1 MVAAADIVPGI
12 SIVVDDLVRVRG
24 LLSEISASRIRR
36 LASLHSGAREVR
48 LHGRGMDYE
57 ESRAY
62 VYGDDFRTMDWR
74 VMARTGDPHTKVF
87 AEEKERRSLL
97 AIDLSPSMYF
107 GTRYSFKSWAA
118 AQVAAHAGWLANIA
132 GERVGGLVVG
142 PEQHS
147 EIRPDKT
154 RSGLL
159 GVFHHLSRAD
169 KPRVAGPPFASRL
182 NFLLGELNRVAKP
195 GTSIALVS
203 DFLGVDEQS
212 LQFLSSIS
220 RHNQVICYWIHD
232 DCELQEWPLGNY
244 PLLTERGSIGLDMTA
259 TDTRQWLE
267 QCQRQHR
274 DRIESLCTSFN
285 LPLLQISCNRD
296 ITPQVLQ
303 GLGL

>member
-118 AQVAAHAGWLANIA
+118 AQVAAHAGWLANSPTRRARDCSEFFTICLARTSRGWQDHPLPAASIFYWANSIA
-132 GERVGGLVVG
+132 SPNPG
-142 PEQHS
+142 PAS
-147 EIRPDKT
+147 PSFPIFWASMNRACSFCRLFPAIT
-154 RSGLL
+154 RSSVTG
-159 GVFHHLSRAD
+159 FTMIANFRN
-169 KPRVAGPPFASRL
+169 GPW
-182 NFLLGELNRVAKP
+182 E
-195 GTSIALVS
+195 I
-203 DFLGVDEQS
+203 
-212 LQFLSSIS
+212 I
-220 RHNQVICYWIHD
+220 
-232 DCELQEWPLGNY
+232 
-244 PLLTERGSIGLDMTA
+244 
-259 TDTRQWLE
+259 
-267 QCQRQHR
+267 
-274 DRIESLCTSFN
+274 LC
-285 LPLLQISCNRD
+285 
-296 ITPQVLQ
+296 
-303 GLGL
+303 